1 MENVPMWFRSEIP
14 LFKQTFLFLFDILS
28 AALLA
33 GFCSHLFFAKNQ
45 KSQLMLGFAQGL
57 QLKCASVWDSVWDSL
72 CAVTWQRLRDGM
84 IFEYANLP
92 LHDLQVN
99 QLFVGFPWVLIGL

>member
-1 MENVPMWFRSEIP
+1 M
-14 LFKQTFLFLFDILS
+14 FLFDILS

-33 GFCSHLFFAKNQ
+33 SFCSHLFFAKNQ

-57 QLKCASVWDSVWDSL
+57 QLKCASV

-99 QLFVGFPWVLIGL
+99 QLFVGFLWVLIGL

>member
-1 MENVPMWFRSEIP
+1 
-14 LFKQTFLFLFDILS
+14 
-28 AALLA
+28 
-33 GFCSHLFFAKNQ
+33 
-45 KSQLMLGFAQGL
+45 MLGFAQGL
-57 QLKCASVWDSVWDSL
+57 QLKCASVWDSL

-99 QLFVGFPWVLIGL
+99 QLFVGFLWVLIGL